1 MVPAGSAK
9 VTVPPVPPEEDPDD
23 PVEHPA
29 TRSATDA
36 AIAIAHR
43 LMIVQSLP
51 IARSQATITYVT
63 VV

>member
-9 VTVPPVPPEEDPDD
+9 VTVPPVPEEDPDD

-43 LMIVQSLP
+43 LMTTQSLP
-51 IARSQATITYVT
+51 IGRSEAGLS
-63 VV
+63 